1 MGGPWASQDPVAER
15 TSRPQGPTALRIV
28 LGTQLRRLREARG
41 LTAAAAGHAIRA
53 SHAKISRME
62 LGRVSF
68 KHRDVADL
76 LTLYGVTDADER
88 QAFLALLQRANVP
101 GWWHQYS
108 DLVPSWFETYLGL
121 EQASSVIRTYQPHT
135 VPELLQSRDVARAL
149 IQLNHPNASADDIDR
164 RVTLRLTRQQVLI
177 QPAAP
182 NLWAV
187 IDESALWRSDR
198 RSAMRAQIQHL
209 IEMTKLPNI
218 TLQVLPIRSS
228 TYAAVEGPFTILRF
242 SEPDLPDIVYL
253 EHLTS
258 ALYLDKIQDVEHY
271 LLAMDRLCIQAQPP
285 AQASTFLRNTLD
297 KF

>member
-1 MGGPWASQDPVAER
+1 
-15 TSRPQGPTALRIV
+15 
-28 LGTQLRRLREARG
+28 
-41 LTAAAAGHAIRA
+41 
-53 SHAKISRME
+53 
-62 LGRVSF
+62 
-68 KHRDVADL
+68 
-76 LTLYGVTDADER
+76 
-88 QAFLALLQRANVP
+88 
-101 GWWHQYS
+101 
-108 DLVPSWFETYLGL
+108 L

-218 TLQVLPIRSS
+218 TLQVLPTARAPTRQWKAPSRSSGSPNPTCPILSTLNTSPARCISIRSRMWNITCWPWTGCAS
-228 TYAAVEGPFTILRF
+228 KPNHPPRQAHF
-242 SEPDLPDIVYL
+242 SETPSTSFKTMRSCRQLLCHAVLVSTSFMSIFVYYRRHIGGSAGLL
-253 EHLTS
+253 ES
-258 ALYLDKIQDVEHY
+258 RA
-271 LLAMDRLCIQAQPP
+271 
-285 AQASTFLRNTLD
+285 
-297 KF
+297 